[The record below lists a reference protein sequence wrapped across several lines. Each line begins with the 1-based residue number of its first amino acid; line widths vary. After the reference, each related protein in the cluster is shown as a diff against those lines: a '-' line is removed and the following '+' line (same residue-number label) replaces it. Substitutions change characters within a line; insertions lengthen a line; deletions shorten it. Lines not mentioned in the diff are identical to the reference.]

1 MITLIINGFEW
12 KVHFVSETHDELTD
26 GNGEP
31 SLDGVTL
38 LRTCEIYID
47 GDLPR
52 GLMDKIVTHELVHAI
67 AYSYDVDLDNVN
79 EEKMCDFI
87 GTYFETIKLHRD
99 IILGKLR

>member
-12 KVHFVSETHDELTD
+12 KVHFVSENHDELTD
-26 GNGEP
+26 ENGEP

-47 GDLPR
+47 GDLPK
-52 GLMDKIVTHELVHAI
+52 GLMAKIVTHELVHAV

-87 GTYFETIKLHRD
+87 GTYFEIIKLYRD
-99 IILGKLR
+99 TVLEKLK